1 MCLCG
6 GGECMR
12 AGCGLEMWPG
22 AGCDLGE
29 WPGAGSTIVVFVH
42 MIQQKLMNLFFGIS
56 QHKDAAGKLLW
67 QQNGLT
73 TL

>member
-1 MCLCG
+1 MFVWG
-6 GGECMR
+6 GCMR

-22 AGCDLGE
+22 VRCDPGE
-29 WPGAGSTIVVFVH
+29 WPGAGSTIH

-67 QQNGLT
+67 QQNGFT